1 MTYQVKYISESN
13 RIIVGYVTAD
23 NQQGAEFEA
32 KQLPLFKQL
41 LSIRKWGYRDKEV
54 SDGED

>member
-1 MTYQVKYISESN
+1 MTYQVKYISKNN
-13 RIIVGYVTAD
+13 RIIAGYVTAD
-23 NQQGAEFEA
+23 SQQEAEIEA

-41 LSIRKWGYRDKEV
+41 ISIRKWGYRDKEV